1 MDQGVL
7 GLLAIKEEYK
17 LLNPPDQ
24 SFVHYCYGLLL
35 KEDIMR
41 WTH

>member
-1 MDQGVL
+1 MDSGVL
-7 GLLAIKEEYK
+7 GLLEIKVEYE
-17 LLNPPDQ
+17 LLNLPGQ
-24 SFVHYCYGLLL
+24 SFVYYYYGLLL